1 MTNAATALI
10 KVEDLFGFVELQ
22 SRPVCDGNRMGNQW
36 RKITRD
42 KHGAIAKIGNW
53 DGPYVGMGFST

>member
-10 KVEDLFGFVELQ
+10 KVEDLFGIVELQ
-22 SRPVCDGNRMGNQW
+22 SRPVRDGNRMGNQW

-42 KHGAIAKIGNW
+42 KHGTIAKIGNW
-53 DGPYVGMGFST
+53 DGPYVWMEFST